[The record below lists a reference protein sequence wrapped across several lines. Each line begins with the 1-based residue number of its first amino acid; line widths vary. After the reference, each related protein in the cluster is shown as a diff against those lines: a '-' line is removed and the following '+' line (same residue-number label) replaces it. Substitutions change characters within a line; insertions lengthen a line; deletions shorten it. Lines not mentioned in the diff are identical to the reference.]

1 MMIQCSDKRFEQG
14 VTILNEY
21 LSLKPQDKFSRIS
34 AAQGEENK
42 AVGKG
47 GTLELTY
54 VTLNDCYLLLGK
66 ALAQKGKNFTFTI
79 AKRIKDTGVM
89 LDCARNAVIRPAQAK
104 KMIALCALLGFN
116 FFELYVEDCLEV
128 DGEPYFGYMR
138 GRFTQAEIKDL
149 DAYAK
154 IFGVELT
161 LAIQTLAHLERLFFH
176 WREYYAIL
184 DKRDVLLT
192 DEPRTYELLENV
204 IKTCRKC
211 LTTNRLN
218 IGMDEAFDLGLG
230 KHLTKHGYE
239 ESSSIIRRHLNK
251 VLEICKKYDF
261 KPTMWADMFY
271 EDMKEGKYEGIPKDV
286 ELVYWDYGVKQPE
299 TIKTRFAQMK
309 PSGAGYSFAGCAL
322 KFVGFAPHNRRSA
335 LSIDSEM
342 DELLECDIQTYRLT
356 AWADDG
362 GEAAQF
368 SILPSCCYFACQNI
382 GETMAYTQAICK
394 AISGY
399 TYDEFC
405 QLDDVNYISE
415 VKNYNEMFNP
425 CKHLFYADPFIG
437 VEEVAALPTY
447 PAEYEKISAQLK
459 PLCKRKSEYSYLF
472 KTMYSLSRF
481 LEYKSYMVEEL
492 YFAYKNKD
500 KAGLAV
506 ALSRVKTS
514 ISRLDTFMKAYEKQW
529 RTECK
534 ELGFEVQ
541 QIRMHGLKARLQYAV
556 KRLDAYLKGEVDS
569 IEELEEMKYFQP
581 LTEGEYR
588 GRLYHMYVANATYG
602 KL

>member
-1 MMIQCSDKRFEQG
+1 MVIQCRDERFEQG
-14 VTILNEY
+14 VAILDEY
-21 LSLKPQDKFSRIS
+21 LVVKPQDKFSTIQ
-34 AAQGEENK
+34 ATQGESNT
-42 AVGKG
+42 AVGKDG
-47 GTLELTY
+47 VLTLTY
-54 VTLNDCYLLLGK
+54 ITLNDCYLLLGK
-66 ALAQKGKNFTFTI
+66 ALVQKGKNFAFTLS
-79 AKRIKDTGVM
+79 KRIKDTGVM

-138 GRFTQAEIKDL
+138 GRFTQAEIMDL

-192 DEPRTYELLENV
+192 DDPRTYELLENV

-230 KHLTKHGYE
+230 KHLTKYGYE
-239 ESSSIIRRHLNK
+239 EKSSIIRRHLKK

-261 KPTMWADMFY
+261 KPAMWADMFY
-271 EDMKEGKYEGIPKDV
+271 EDMKEGKYDGIPKEV
-286 ELVYWDYGVKQPE
+286 ELIYWDYGVKQPGA
-299 TIKTRFAQMK
+299 INNRFAQMK

-335 LSIDSEM
+335 LSVDSEM
-342 DELLECDIQTYRLT
+342 DELLESGIQTYRLT

-368 SILPSCCYFACQNI
+368 SILPTFCYFAGQNI
-382 GETMAYTQAICK
+382 GETMEYTQAICK
-394 AISGY
+394 GISGY

-405 QLDDVNYISE
+405 ALDDVNYINE
-415 VKNYNEMFNP
+415 DKNYNDFFNP
-425 CKHLFYADPFIG
+425 CKHLFYADPLIG

-492 YFAYKNKD
+492 YWAYNKKD
-500 KAGLAV
+500 KD
-506 ALSRVKTS
+506 ALSVVLTRIQTS
-514 ISRLDTFMKAYEKQW
+514 ITRLDAFMKAYETQW
-529 RTECK
+529 RKECK

-541 QIRMHGLKARLQYAV
+541 QIRMHGLKARLQYTA

-569 IEELEEMKYFQP
+569 IEELEETKYFQP

-588 GRLYHMYVANATYG
+588 GRLYHMYLANSTYG
-602 KL
+602 KF

>member
-1 MMIQCSDKRFEQG
+1 MVIQCNDDRFKQG
-14 VTILNEY
+14 VAILNEY
-21 LSLKPQDKFSRIS
+21 LARKPQDKFATIY
-34 AAQGEENK
+34 ATQGESNA
-42 AVGKG
+42 AVGKDG
-47 GTLELTY
+47 SLALTY

-66 ALAQKGKNFTFTI
+66 ALVQKTKNFSFSLS
-79 AKRIKDTGVM
+79 KRIKDTGVM
-89 LDCARNAVIRPAQAK
+89 LDCARNAVIKPSQAK
-104 KMIALCALLGFN
+104 KMIAICALLGFN

-149 DAYAK
+149 DEYAK

-176 WREYYAIL
+176 WREYYSIL
-184 DKRDVLLT
+184 DKRDVLLV
-192 DEPRTYELLENV
+192 DDPRTYELLENV

-211 LTTNRLN
+211 LSTNRIN

-230 KHLTKHGYE
+230 KYLTQHGYE
-239 ESSSIIRRHLNK
+239 EKSSIIRRHLKK

-261 KPTMWADMFY
+261 KPAMWADMFY
-271 EDMKEGKYEGIPKDV
+271 EDMEKGEYEGIPKDV
-286 ELVYWDYGVKQPE
+286 ELIYWNYGVKQPG
-299 TIKTRFAQMK
+299 TIDARFAQMK

-335 LSIDSEM
+335 LSVDSEM
-342 DELLECDIQTYRLT
+342 EELIKNDVQTYRLT

-362 GEAAQF
+362 AEAAQF
-368 SILPSCCYFACQNI
+368 SILPSFCYFASQNI
-382 GETMAYTQAICK
+382 GAATEYTQEICK

-405 QLDDVNYISE
+405 MLDNVNYIQAE
-415 VKNYNEMFNP
+415 KKYEEFFNP
-425 CKHLFYADPFIG
+425 CKYLFYADPFIG
-437 VEEVAALPTY
+437 VEEVAALPSY

-481 LEYKSYMVEEL
+481 LEYKSYLVEEL
-492 YFAYKNKD
+492 YFAYGKKD
-500 KAGLAV
+500 KDSLA
-506 ALSRVKTS
+506 ATLGKIKTS
-514 ISRLDTFMKAYEKQW
+514 ISSLNTFMQAYETQW

-541 QIRMHGLKARLQYAV
+541 QIRMHGLKGRLQYIA
-556 KRLDAYLKGEVDS
+556 KRVEAYINGEADC
-569 IEELEEMKYFQP
+569 IEELEETKYFQP
-581 LTEGEYR
+581 LSGENYR
-588 GRLYHMYVANATYG
+588 GSLYHMYLANVTYG
-602 KL
+602 KI